1 MTLNTLHRRVANA
14 ALYGGLIG
22 FAALTV
28 VPMVATPAHAD
39 ASATARNETIVRD
52 AFQRWAAG
60 ENVFQHLLAPDI
72 VWTIP
77 GSSSVARTYRG
88 MNDFVENA
96 SVPLVSRLATPLVPQ
111 VQRIWAVEDRVMI
124 RFNAAATTTGGHPY
138 RNQFVWFFRMKDG
151 KVAEAEAFLDLAA
164 YEQVVANNTPRAK

>member
-1 MTLNTLHRRVANA
+1 MTLETLRRRVANIA
-14 ALYGGLIG
+14 FCGGLG
-22 FAALTV
+22 LAALTV
-28 VPMVATPAHAD
+28 VPMVATPVRAD
-39 ASATARNETIVRD
+39 TSATARNETIVRE

-72 VWTIP
+72 VWIIP
-77 GSSSVARTYRG
+77 GSGSVARTYRG

-124 RFNAAATTTGGHPY
+124 RFNATATTTGGHPY
-138 RNQFVWFFRMKDG
+138 HNQFVWFFRMKEG

-164 YEQVVANNTPRAK
+164 YERVVANNTPRAR